1 MEKDP
6 NAPLQTLSESGRAPA
21 SRIKDSKAAYL
32 LFNSIKEN
40 DSTAA
45 SYRCQIQGLIDGNPP
60 YQFSELKKQG
70 QAWRSNVNFREAES
84 IIETNAAS
92 IWELDMEVPR
102 LINVKC
108 EYSDQQRPGIN
119 YSDIIEQEYTRAV
132 TAWPD
137 YFFNRMLCTKEM
149 LVTGI
154 GPMFWPDQYDWR
166 PKAAKRASLLVPAE
180 SKSTIGELEL
190 IGFRHT
196 YQAHEL
202 YAKIK
207 DDESRDIAKAA
218 GWNTDLIKEVIIKS
232 ARTTEPAE
240 GKFQTTVFEAIQQK
254 LKNNDLASS
263 QNDCSPIRVIQL
275 LVKEFNGKV
284 SRHMI
289 YEDEELP
296 GFLYTGQDEYEGM
309 EHAICLFIWNI
320 GDGYYKSIKG
330 LGHRIFP
337 HVELSNRFINTTV
350 DGASMT
356 SSFILEPSGSSQ
368 QQINLLRLGPITVLP
383 SGFRAIQHSFA
394 PDLTKLIGVRNMLH
408 QILNN
413 NTGVYKKQLEGP
425 DRPERTATEV
435 QTEERK
441 SAKLEKNQINI
452 HYLHLDALHQEMFRR
467 ISKKDYPKEAAGYK
481 EAKEFQ
487 KRCRDKGVP
496 DEAWGDV
503 TVTAMRAIGFGSAT
517 MHDMVTK
524 EVLSM
529 APALDEIGR
538 RNAVRDRLAALVG
551 YTMVDRYSPEA
562 GRDQIPTSEHSL
574 AMLENNDIM
583 AGQQVVVGVDQPHAI
598 HWIVHIP
605 MMMKLAKAFIE
616 QPQMMNLQVA
626 IPAMNIGL
634 MHLTGH
640 LQELAKDPSRKG
652 QVEQMQEQLDQLGKV
667 FQSMQKMAQQQ
678 AKQQQ
683 AQQQEQQQQVQ
694 QAQQVLQDREVQTRM
709 AEIQGNLEIK
719 MKNMIGQQEI
729 RAAKAKH
736 SIALAD
742 IKTAADIQRENI
754 KAGAQPAPAAPK
766 GNE

>member
-6 NAPLQTLSESGRAPA
+6 NAPLQTLSKSGRAPK
-21 SRIKDSKAAYL
+21 SRIKDSKAAYQ
-32 LFNSIKEN
+32 LFNSIKVN

-60 YQFSELKKQG
+60 YQFSEHKKQG

-84 IIETNAAS
+84 IIDTNASS

-108 EYSDQQRPGIN
+108 EYSDPQRPGIN
-119 YSDIIEQEYTRAV
+119 YSDIIEQEYTRIV
-132 TAWPD
+132 TSWPD

-149 LVTGI
+149 LTTGI

-202 YAKIK
+202 YDKIK
-207 DDESRDIAKAA
+207 DEESRNIAKGA

-232 ARTTEPAE
+232 AQNAEPVE
-240 GKFQTTVFEAIQQK
+240 GAFQTTVFEAIQQK

-263 QNDCSPIRVIQL
+263 QNDCNPIRVIQL

-350 DGASMT
+350 DGASMS

-383 SGFRAIQHSFA
+383 SGFRAIQQTFA
-394 PDLTKLIGVRNMLH
+394 PNLTQLIGVRNMLH

-467 ISKKDYPKEAAGYK
+467 LSRKDYPEEAAGYK
-481 EAKEFQ
+481 EAKEFR
-487 KRCRDKGVP
+487 KRCKDKGVP
-496 DEAWGDV
+496 DKAFEEIS
-503 TVTAMRAIGFGSAT
+503 VTAMRAIGYGSAA
-517 MHDMVTK
+517 MHDIVSR

-551 YTMVDRYSPEA
+551 YTMVDRYAPEA

-583 AGQQVVVGVDQPHAI
+583 GGQQVVVGVDQPHAI
-598 HWIVHIP
+598 HWLVHLP
-605 MMMKLAKAFIE
+605 MLMKLAKAFID

-626 IPAMNIGL
+626 LPAMSIGL
-634 MHLTGH
+634 QHLTDH
-640 LQELAKDPSRKG
+640 LQELAKDPSRKD
-652 QVEQMQEQLDQLGKV
+652 QVKQMQEQLNQLGKV
-667 FQSMQKMAQQQ
+667 LQSMQKMAQQQ
-678 AKQQQ
+678 VKQQQ
-683 AQQQEQQQQVQ
+683 AQQQAQQQQVQ
-694 QAQQVLQDREVQTRM
+694 QAQQVLQDRDLQAKL

-719 MKNMIGQQEI
+719 MKNMLGQQQI
-729 RAAKAKH
+729 REVKAKH
-736 SIALAD
+736 SMELSD
-742 IKTAADIQRENI
+742 MKAASDIQRENI
-754 KAGAQPAPAAPK
+754 KASAQPASAPQK
-766 GNE
+766 GDE